1 MQIESFWQGQHITSF
16 FPQDIEIMGW
26 CPTGPVLPHQG
37 ESASL
42 ALIGY
47 PSSAGVTIEILYGVG
62 VYYIDQPHTPSFPIE
77 LFKSE
82 SDFVRTFDTGLGR

>member
-1 MQIESFWQGQHITSF
+1 MQIESFWQGQHIVSF
-16 FPQDIEIMGW
+16 FPRDIEIMGW

-47 PSSAGVTIEILYGVG
+47 PSSAGVTIKILYGVD
-62 VYYIDQPHTPSFPIE
+62 VSITSTSLTPH
-77 LFKSE
+77 LFQLSCLNLNLILLE
-82 SDFVRTFDTGLGR
+82 HLILG